1 MPAPAATLFAAY
13 GSACRGEGEQARR
26 YLKAAAASQPP
37 AISYDVALG
46 YALLGDKDA
55 AIAYLQKSA
64 AARENLP
71 VVLDEPAF
79 DAMRGDPRFMAL
91 KKMAGF

>member
-1 MPAPAATLFAAY
+1 MREFDLLAFFVSHP
-13 GSACRGEGEQARR
+13 ARR
-26 YLKAAAASQPP
+26 YIEEAGASVPP
-37 AISYDVALG
+37 PVLYEMALG

-71 VVLDEPAF
+71 VILDEPAF
-79 DAMRGDPRFMAL
+79 DPIRGDPRFVAL
-91 KKMAGF
+91 KKMAGFER